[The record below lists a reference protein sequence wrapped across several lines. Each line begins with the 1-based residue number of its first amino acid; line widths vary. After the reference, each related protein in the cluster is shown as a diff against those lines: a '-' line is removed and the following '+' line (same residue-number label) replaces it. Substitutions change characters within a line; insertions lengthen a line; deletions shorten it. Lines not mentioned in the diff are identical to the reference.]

1 MKIRLSIRYYF
12 LGAVL
17 LLASCM
23 VIAFSVLTAN
33 YFNEG
38 RDSILHRTMV
48 QMAEIEG
55 VTDGHP
61 VNVIDF
67 QIASRWQDLTED
79 IQLVFEEQGHKA
91 IKLNK
96 IIVSDSIFSRPK
108 AGYFVVDI
116 SNSKG
121 EKRYV
126 AKVLEPDNDAP
137 IEKRGMPHFIWI
149 FAFAISGIAIFL
161 LMLLLIMRTVAKP
174 IEALRHWAS
183 SLNEKSLQQTPP
195 DFQYKELNSLAEI
208 VHNSLNTVQDSLHR
222 EHEFLRFASHELR
235 TPIAVIR
242 TNVEL
247 LRKINESEKASIKQ
261 NRVVERIERAGF
273 TMSHLTETLLW
284 LSRGDSIP
292 PAIQKIQLNEL
303 VLRLIEELSY
313 LLQGKTVDV
322 TVQTSECQIE
332 LPETACRIVLTN
344 LIRNAFQHTQNG
356 IVSISQQGQS
366 VIINSKEIDNDDE
379 MKSDSNELG
388 FGLGLKLT
396 EKLVQQ
402 FNWQCQCQAQQTGH
416 IVEVNFIT
424 ENN

>member
-1 MKIRLSIRYYF
+1 
-12 LGAVL
+12 
-17 LLASCM
+17 M

-55 VTDGHP
+55 VTDAYP

-67 QIASRWQDLTED
+67 QIASRWQDLSDD
-79 IQLVFEEQGHKA
+79 IKTVFEKQGYKA

-96 IIVSDSIFSRPK
+96 KIVSDSIFSPPK
-108 AGYFVVDI
+108 AGYFVVEI
-116 SNSKG
+116 TNSKG

-126 AKVLEPDNDAP
+126 ATVLTQGNAAP
-137 IEKRGMPHFIWI
+137 IEKRGIPHFIWI
-149 FAFAISGIAIFL
+149 FLFAISGIAIFSL
-161 LMLLLIMRTVAKP
+161 LLLLIMRTVAKP
-174 IEALRHWAS
+174 IEALRYWAS
-183 SLNEKSLQQTPP
+183 SLNEKSLQQAPP

-208 VHNSLNTVQDSLHR
+208 VHNSLNTVQESLHR

-242 TNVEL
+242 ANVEL
-247 LRKINESEKASIKQ
+247 LRKINESESTSSKQ

-303 VLRLIEELSY
+303 VLQLIEELNY
-313 LLQGKTVDV
+313 LLQGKPVDV
-322 TVQTSECQIE
+322 TVKTSEYQIE

-356 IVSISQQGQS
+356 IVSISQS
-366 VIINSKEIDNDDE
+366 EHLVSIESKEIDGDDTNNNH
-379 MKSDSNELG
+379 NELG

-396 EKLVQQ
+396 EKLVHQ
-402 FNWQCQCQAQQTGH
+402 FNWQYQCQPQQSGH
-416 IVEVNFIT
+416 SVEVYFSQKSI
-424 ENN
+424 